1 MLTILYTY
9 RSIEKRLKIF
19 QNECFIFMVVFWDIF
34 VSIMF
39 LCIFHLYY
47 NKLLLTG
54 KKKEKSFVTWRYS
67 WPLNNM
73 GFNYAGP
80 FIDRYVSIVNT
91 TVLHNPWLVESQ
103 DLELL
108 QGWRAGYKLQVDYLR
123 VAQGLTVID
132 L

>member
-1 MLTILYTY
+1 
-9 RSIEKRLKIF
+9 
-19 QNECFIFMVVFWDIF
+19 
-34 VSIMF
+34 
-39 LCIFHLYY
+39 
-47 NKLLLTG
+47 
-54 KKKEKSFVTWRYS
+54 
-67 WPLNNM
+67 M

-91 TVLHNPWLVESQ
+91 TVLQPILGLVESQ